1 MTSRKKASRNNNN
14 NNNMLIL
21 PIAIG
26 LLTILVGVPATV
38 SFSQQ
43 QPDTATITTITT
55 TTNDTTAADNMT
67 QLGNTTNQTTTTLD
81 NETTTLDNETLLEQQ
96 QEQQLQE
103 QMAALASSLRENLT
117 SGESKVLMISRAETG
132 VPEEQEQRDI
142 DPLGF
147 FDFSDRRGM
156 RIALPEYATSDED
169 GIATLYAGGPL
180 SFQFGNITGIEPAD
194 NIDVMFISTDGT
206 ERRLGGVVD
215 DTGEDNEFTIPTGLR
230 DGQEYLV
237 LVTMEWPELDEDTVM
252 GILGKAVNLEERQA
266 QQAATT
272 GNMTTTGNTTAGG

>member
-1 MTSRKKASRNNNN
+1 MTSRKKASKNNNN
-14 NNNMLIL
+14 NNNILIL
-21 PIAIG
+21 PIAVG
-26 LLTILVGVPATV
+26 LLTILVGMPATM

-55 TTNDTTAADNMT
+55 TTNDTAAADNTT
-67 QLGNTTNQTTTTLD
+67 QLGNTTTNQ
-81 NETTTLDNETLLEQQ
+81 TTTLDNETLLEQQ
-96 QEQQLQE
+96 EEQLEQEQL
-103 QMAALASSLRENLT
+103 AALASSLRENLT
-117 SGESKVLMISRAETG
+117 SGESRVLMITLSETDA
-132 VPEEQEQRDI
+132 PAEQEQRDI

-147 FDFSDRRGM
+147 IEFPDRRSM
-156 RIALPEYATSDED
+156 SIVQPEYASGEED

-180 SFQFGNITGIEPAD
+180 SFQFGNVTGMELAD
-194 NIDVMFISTDGT
+194 NIDVLFISTDGT
-206 ERRLGGVVD
+206 ERHIGGVVD

-237 LVTMEWPELDEDTVM
+237 LVTLEWPELDEDTVM

-266 QQAATT
+266 QQAAT

>member
-1 MTSRKKASRNNNN
+1 MTSRKKASKNNNN
-14 NNNMLIL
+14 NNNILIL
-21 PIAIG
+21 PIAVG
-26 LLTILVGVPATV
+26 LLTILVGMPATM

-55 TTNDTTAADNMT
+55 TTTNDTAAADNTT
-67 QLGNTTNQTTTTLD
+67 QLGNTTTNQ
-81 NETTTLDNETLLEQQ
+81 TTTLDNETLLEQQ
-96 QEQQLQE
+96 EEQLQQEQL
-103 QMAALASSLRENLT
+103 AALASSLRENLT
-117 SGESKVLMISRAETG
+117 SGESRVLMITLSETDA
-132 VPEEQEQRDI
+132 PAEQEQRDI

-147 FDFSDRRGM
+147 IEFPDRRSM
-156 RIALPEYATSDED
+156 SIAQPEYASGEED

-180 SFQFGNITGIEPAD
+180 SLQFGNITGMELAD
-194 NIDVMFISTDGT
+194 NIDVLFISTDGT
-206 ERRLGGVVD
+206 ERHIGGVVD

-237 LVTMEWPELDEDTVM
+237 LVTLEWPELDEDTVM

-272 GNMTTTGNTTAGG
+272 GNMTAGG

>member
-1 MTSRKKASRNNNN
+1 MIRRKKASKNNNN

-21 PIAIG
+21 PIAVG

-55 TTNDTTAADNMT
+55 TTNDTATADNMT
-67 QLGNTTNQTTTTLD
+67 QLGNTTTNQTTATT
-81 NETTTLDNETLLEQQ
+81 EDNETLLAQQEEQ
-96 QEQQLQE
+96 QEQERL
-103 QMAALASSLRENLT
+103 AALASSLRENLT
-117 SGESKVLMISRAETG
+117 SGESRVAIITLSDTDL
-132 VPEEQEQRDI
+132 PSEQEQRDI

-147 FDFSDRRGM
+147 IEFPDRRDM
-156 RIALPEYATSDED
+156 SIALPEYASSDED

-194 NIDVMFISTDGT
+194 NIDVLFISTDGT
-206 ERRLGGVVD
+206 ERHIGGVVD
-215 DTGEDNEFTIPTGLR
+215 DTGEDNEFTIPAGLR
-230 DGQEYLV
+230 DGQEYFV
-237 LVTMEWPELDEDTVM
+237 LVTLEWPDLDEDTVM
-252 GILGKAVNLEERQA
+252 GILGRAVNLEEQQE

-272 GNMTTTGNTTAGG
+272 GNMTTTGNTTAGE

>member
-1 MTSRKKASRNNNN
+1 MISRKKASKNNNN

-21 PIAIG
+21 PIAVG

-67 QLGNTTNQTTTTLD
+67 QLGNTTTNQTTTTT
-81 NETTTLDNETLLEQQ
+81 EDNETLLEQQ
-96 QEQQLQE
+96 EEQLLQE
-103 QMAALASSLRENLT
+103 QMAGLARSLRENLT
-117 SGESKVLMISRAETG
+117 SGESRVLIITMSETDA
-132 VPEEQEQRDI
+132 PSEQEQRDI

-147 FDFSDRRGM
+147 TEFPDRRGM
-156 RIALPEYATSDED
+156 SIALPEYASSDED

-194 NIDVMFISTDGT
+194 DIDVLFIATDGT
-206 ERRLGGVVD
+206 ERHIGGVVD

>member
-1 MTSRKKASRNNNN
+1 MIRRKKASKNNNN

-21 PIAIG
+21 PIAVG

-55 TTNDTTAADNMT
+55 TTNDTATADNMT
-67 QLGNTTNQTTTTLD
+67 QLGNTTNQTTTA
-81 NETTTLDNETLLEQQ
+81 TTEDNETLLAQQEEQ
-96 QEQQLQE
+96 QEQERL
-103 QMAALASSLRENLT
+103 AALASSLRENLT
-117 SGESKVLMISRAETG
+117 SGESRVAIITLSDTDL
-132 VPEEQEQRDI
+132 PSEQEQRDI

-147 FDFSDRRGM
+147 IEFPDRRDM
-156 RIALPEYATSDED
+156 SIALPEYASSDED

-180 SFQFGNITGIEPAD
+180 SFQFGNITGIEPPD
-194 NIDVMFISTDGT
+194 NIDVLFISTDGT
-206 ERRLGGVVD
+206 ERHIGGVVD
-215 DTGEDNEFTIPTGLR
+215 DTGEDNEFTIPAGLR
-230 DGQEYLV
+230 DGQEYFV
-237 LVTMEWPELDEDTVM
+237 LVTLEWPDLDEDTVM
-252 GILGKAVNLEERQA
+252 GILGRAVNLEEQQE

>member
-1 MTSRKKASRNNNN
+1 MISRKKASRNNNN

-21 PIAIG
+21 PIAVG
-26 LLTILVGVPATV
+26 LLTILVGMPVTMA
-38 SFSQQ
+38 FSQQ

-55 TTNDTTAADNMT
+55 TTNDTAAADNMT
-67 QLGNTTNQTTTTLD
+67 QLGNTTNQTTTT
-81 NETTTLDNETLLEQQ
+81 TTTEDNETLIEQQ
-96 QEQQLQE
+96 QEQLQQE
-103 QMAALASSLRENLT
+103 QLAALASSLRENLT
-117 SGESKVLMISRAETG
+117 SGESKVLMITIADTDAPS
-132 VPEEQEQRDI
+132 EQEQRDI

-147 FDFSDRRGM
+147 IEFPDRRSM
-156 RIALPEYATSDED
+156 TIEQPEYASGEED

-180 SFQFGNITGIEPAD
+180 SFQFGNITGMEPAD
-194 NIDVMFISTDGT
+194 NIDVLFISTDGT
-206 ERRLGGVVD
+206 ERHIGGVID

-230 DGQEYLV
+230 DGQEYYV

-266 QQAATT
+266 QQQATT

>member
-1 MTSRKKASRNNNN
+1 MISRKKASKNNNNNN

-21 PIAIG
+21 PIAVG

-67 QLGNTTNQTTTTLD
+67 QLGNTTTNQTTTT
-81 NETTTLDNETLLEQQ
+81 TTEDNETLLEQQ
-96 QEQQLQE
+96 EEQLLQE
-103 QMAALASSLRENLT
+103 QMAGLARSLRENLT
-117 SGESKVLMISRAETG
+117 SGESRLLVITMSETDA
-132 VPEEQEQRDI
+132 PSEQEQRDI

-147 FDFSDRRGM
+147 IEFPERRGM
-156 RIALPEYATSDED
+156 SIALPEYASSDED

-194 NIDVMFISTDGT
+194 DIDVLFLSTDGT
-206 ERRLGGVVD
+206 ERHIGGVVD

-237 LVTMEWPELDEDTVM
+237 LVTLEWPELDEDTVM

>member
-1 MTSRKKASRNNNN
+1 MTSRKKASKNNNN

-43 QPDTATITTITT
+43 QPDTATITTTT
-55 TTNDTTAADNMT
+55 TTTDDTTAADNMT
-67 QLGNTTNQTTTTLD
+67 QLGNTTNQTTTTTLD

-117 SGESKVLMISRAETG
+117 SGESRVLMITLSDTDA
-132 VPEEQEQRDI
+132 PDEQEQRDI

-147 FDFSDRRGM
+147 IEFPDRRGM
-156 RIALPEYATSDED
+156 SIAVPEYATSDED
-169 GIATLYAGGPL
+169 GLATLYAGGPL
-180 SFQFGNITGIEPAD
+180 SFQFGNITGLEPAD
-194 NIDVMFISTDGT
+194 NIDVLFISTDGT
-206 ERRLGGVVD
+206 DRRVAGVVD
-215 DTGEDNEFTIPTGLR
+215 DAGEDNEFTIPTGLR

-237 LVTMEWPELDEDTVM
+237 LVSMDWPESDEDTVM
-252 GILGKAVNLEERQA
+252 GILGKAVNLEERQE
-266 QQAATT
+266 QQATT